1 MLLFDDGTA
10 TRVIELLAPSSRVI
24 IAIEPICD
32 LLVVPPLLTKSAYG
46 VV

>member
-24 IAIEPICD
+24 IAIEPIRN
-32 LLVVPPLLTKSAYG
+32 LLVIPSLFTETLNS